1 MEKLKKETI
10 QVNSKAI
17 KKVTYNYSNN
27 RLRLTFN
34 NDKEYNYHSV
44 EPFIFEGMRSA
55 KSIGRFI
62 NKHIIRSHKYS
73 YVK

>member
-1 MEKLKKETI
+1 MKLQKETI
-10 QVNSKAI
+10 EVNSKAI
-17 KKVTYNYSNN
+17 KKVTYSYSSN

-34 NDKEYNYHSV
+34 NGKEYNYHSV
-44 EPFIFEGMRSA
+44 ELFIFEGMRTS
-55 KSIGRFI
+55 KSIGKFI

>member
-17 KKVTYNYSNN
+17 KKATYNYSNN
-27 RLRLTFN
+27 RLRLTFTN
-34 NDKEYNYHSV
+34 GKKYNYFNVPLDRFLSMKYS
-44 EPFIFEGMRSA
+44 E
-55 KSIGRFI
+55 SIGKFI

>member
-10 QVNSKAI
+10 QVNSMAI

-27 RLRLTFN
+27 RLRLTFTN
-34 NDKEYNYHSV
+34 GKKYNYFNVPLDRFLSMKYS
-44 EPFIFEGMRSA
+44 E
-55 KSIGRFI
+55 SIGKFI

>member
-1 MEKLKKETI
+1 MKLQKETI
-10 QVNSKAI
+10 EVNSKVI
-17 KKVTYNYSNN
+17 KKVTYSYSSN

-55 KSIGRFI
+55 KSIGKFI

>member
-1 MEKLKKETI
+1 MKLQKETI
-10 QVNSKAI
+10 EVNSKAI
-17 KKVTYNYSNN
+17 KKVTYSYSSN

-34 NDKEYNYHSV
+34 NSKEYNYHSV
-44 EPFIFEGMRSA
+44 EPFIFEGMRAS
-55 KSIGRFI
+55 KSIGKFI